1 MSSEASPPII
11 ELRKV
16 SKSFGPVVVLK
27 EVDFDLRA
35 GEVHALMGEN
45 GAGKSTMIRIMSG
58 AHRAD
63 GGALVADGKTTRFAS
78 PREAQAAGIAV
89 VHQELLLFPS
99 LTVAENIFLG
109 HAPRTRFGTLDW
121 QAMRERAR
129 ALLDRL
135 DCPDLDVDQK
145 VVKLSVA
152 DRQRVEIARALS
164 RDARVLIM
172 DEPTAALAESDV
184 KRLLDVIRSLRQA
197 GVGVVYVSHR
207 MNEIFEIADRV
218 TVLRD
223 GATIAT
229 KPVSDV
235 TEAQLVSMMVGR
247 DIAQLFPWEDIPIG
261 RKVLEVRGLTLDGVV
276 SDISFDLHA
285 GEILGVAGLVG
296 SGRTEMAETIFG
308 VRPATSGEIR
318 IDGVK
323 VTVDGVRTAI
333 DNGIAYVPEDRALHG
348 LVRAQSI
355 RDNVSMAIL
364 DRLVSGGT
372 VDRAKEN
379 ALAVDAI
386 SRFQIRARGP
396 GQTVSQL
403 SGGNQQKVV
412 LAKWLAT
419 NPRILILD
427 EPTRGIDIGAKT
439 EIHKLMNQ
447 LARQGLAILMISSE
461 LPEVLGMSDRIVV
474 MNAGRLSATFSR
486 EAATPDAVGAAMMA
500 GRTETGAAA

>member
-1 MSSEASPPII
+1 
-11 ELRKV
+11 
-16 SKSFGPVVVLK
+16 
-27 EVDFDLRA
+27 
-35 GEVHALMGEN
+35 
-45 GAGKSTMIRIMSG
+45 
-58 AHRAD
+58 
-63 GGALVADGKTTRFAS
+63 
-78 PREAQAAGIAV
+78 
-89 VHQELLLFPS
+89 
-99 LTVAENIFLG
+99 
-109 HAPRTRFGTLDW
+109 
-121 QAMRERAR
+121 
-129 ALLDRL
+129 
-135 DCPDLDVDQK
+135 
-145 VVKLSVA
+145 
-152 DRQRVEIARALS
+152 
-164 RDARVLIM
+164 M

-197 GVGVVYVSHR
+197 GVGIVYVSHR

-308 VRPATSGEIR
+308 VRPATSGKIR
-318 IDGVK
+318 IDGVE
-323 VTVDGVRTAI
+323 VVVDGVRTAI

-364 DRLVSGGT
+364 DRLVKGGT
-372 VDRAKEN
+372 VDRAKEE

-386 SRFQIRARGP
+386 ARFQIRARGP

-486 EAATPDAVGAAMMA
+486 ENATPDAVGAAMMA
-500 GRTETGAAA
+500 GRTVTGAAA